1 MVTGMREIA
10 IAGGGRESSRC
21 LLVPREIC
29 TPGLPTLGRLPDH
42 RCHLTHRHRVHGL
55 ALPDGGHMSR
65 APTSVRGQPARADSS
80 HVRWGGRP
88 TISRG
93 FCSRLWSPSAL
104 HSARTSSSSAILTPC
119 ATPSGNRAAS
129 PVWGYALIEPQLCR
143 NRLQPRVCKEAASDC
158 LQGRALR
165 SQEGSAGVRSR
176 GTFHTLPRLPENR
189 ACGPDSVFADRG
201 GQQR

>member
-1 MVTGMREIA
+1 MREIA

-165 SQEGSAGVRSR
+165 SQGRLRRGPLPRYFPHVAAPSREPGVR
-176 GTFHTLPRLPENR
+176 T
-189 ACGPDSVFADRG
+189 
-201 GQQR
+201 GQRVCRPWRSAAVVLA